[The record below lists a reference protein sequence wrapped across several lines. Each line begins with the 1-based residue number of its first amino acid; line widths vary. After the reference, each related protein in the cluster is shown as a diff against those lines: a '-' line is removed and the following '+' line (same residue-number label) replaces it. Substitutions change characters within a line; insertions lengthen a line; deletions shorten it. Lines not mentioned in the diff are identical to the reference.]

1 MAEFVVY
8 GVPGS
13 PYLRKALLALE
24 EKHADYRLAVMGM
37 GESKTP
43 AHLARNP
50 FGRIPVLEHGDF
62 SLYETQAILRYLD
75 AVAPGPSLSPAEP
88 KARARMDQIIGIVDS
103 YVFPF
108 ITHDISAERMMS
120 QVFWGR
126 GPDEETIAKALPN
139 AGICIRELDRLKG
152 RSSWLTGESV
162 SLADLMLAPHLDYF
176 AMTPEG
182 QALMEDTGLVD
193 WLERMRARDSFQA
206 TTMEKLQAAA

>member
-1 MAEFVVY
+1 MSEFVVY

-24 EKHADYRLAVMGM
+24 EKRADYRLAVMGM

-43 AHLARNP
+43 AHLARQP
-50 FGRIPVLEHGDF
+50 FARIPVLEHGDF

-108 ITHDISAERMMS
+108 ITHGITIERMMS

-126 GPDEETIAKALPN
+126 EPDEETIANALPN
-139 AGICIRELDRLKG
+139 AGICIRELDRMKG
-152 RSSWLTGESV
+152 RSTWLSGESL

-182 QALMEDTGLVD
+182 RDLMEDTGLVD